1 MRHLTLLVV
10 SGMLAIAGSPAHAQK
25 EVYRWVDSQG
35 VVHFSDVP
43 TDPDAQPTGVVTNAT
58 NPQEVLARQ
67 QQAAE
72 QYQATEQ
79 LAAANAEDQ
88 ADARRQQETAAR
100 QRQIG
105 CTAARKR
112 LDTYTTAPRLYE
124 KGPDGSRRYL
134 TADEIDQARAS
145 AMDDVASWCDD

>member
-1 MRHLTLLVV
+1 MRHLSLLIV
-10 SGMLAIAGSPAHAQK
+10 SGMLAIASGPVHAQK

-35 VVHFSDVP
+35 VVHYSDVP
-43 TDPDAQPTGVVTNAT
+43 DDPAAEPTGVTT
-58 NPQEVLARQ
+58 QGTDPQKVAARQ
-67 QQAAE
+67 QQFAE
-72 QYQATEQ
+72 QYQADEQ
-79 LAAANAEDQ
+79 LAAASAEEQ
-88 ADARRQQETAAR
+88 ADARRQQEMAAR